1 MDIFTKSTEHNNP
14 NTVYA
19 TEVCIRDAIKT
30 SPYIFK
36 MKSREK
42 GFV

>member
-1 MDIFTKSTEHNNP
+1 MDIFTKSTEHNP

-30 SPYIFK
+30 SPYIFIL
-36 MKSREK
+36 KSQEK